1 MPGRILV
8 VDDVATNRIVMKV
21 RLADACY
28 QVIQADSGRAALHA
42 ARQDRPDLILLDVMM
57 SDMDGI
63 EVCRALKAA
72 PETMEIPVIM
82 VTSGASADSKIRALK
97 AGADDF
103 LTKPLDE
110 LLLLAR
116 VRSLLRASETA
127 QELALR
133 EGTRRALGFDD
144 PAASFVGQ
152 GRIALLAPRRKTAVA
167 WKAALRT
174 RLHADLPVMT
184 RAEALA
190 LPCPE
195 RAPDVFLIAA
205 NLEGQSDGL
214 SLLPDLRA
222 RSATRHASVVM
233 LMPETAR
240 ESAAMALDLGAN
252 DLIFDPFAVDELALR
267 LEAQLVRKHQADR
280 LRNSLQDGL
289 EMAVRDPLTG
299 LFNRRYALP
308 HLARMAER
316 AVEMRRPFAV
326 MQLDLDRFKLVND
339 RHGHAAGD
347 AVLEQVARI
356 LADNMRPVDLVARIG
371 GEEFLVALPETT
383 HDIAMQAAERL
394 RRCVDE
400 TAVALPGGIGTLHV
414 SCSIGV
420 ASCGNQP
427 CTSQD
432 LLRRADAALYA
443 AKAEGRNKVTSGPAA
458 A

>member
-21 RLADACY
+21 RLAKACY
-28 QVIQADSGRAALHA
+28 EVIQADSGQGAQHT
-42 ARQDRPDLILLDVMM
+42 ARQARPDLILLDVALA
-57 SDMDGI
+57 DMDGI
-63 EVCRALKAA
+63 ALCRSLKAD
-72 PETMEIPVIM
+72 PETAEIPVIM
-82 VTSGASADSKIRALK
+82 ITSANNAAQKMRALE

-103 LTKPLDE
+103 LAKPLDDR
-110 LLLLAR
+110 LLLAR

-144 PAASFVGQ
+144 PAAGFVGR
-152 GRIALLAPRRKTAVA
+152 GRIALLAPKPETALA
-167 WKAALRT
+167 WKAALRS
-174 RLHADLPVMT
+174 RSGADLLVMT

-190 LPCPE
+190 LSCPDK
-195 RAPDVFLIAA
+195 APDLFLIAA
-205 NLEGQSDGL
+205 DLDRQSDGL

-222 RSATRHASVVM
+222 RSATRHCAVVM
-233 LMPETAR
+233 LMPEAAR

-252 DLIFDPFAVDELALR
+252 DVLFDPFDADELALR
-267 LEAQLVRKHQADR
+267 LKAQLAGKRQADR
-280 LRNSLQDGL
+280 LRASLQDGL
-289 EMAVRDPLTG
+289 KMAVTDPLTG

-316 AVEMRRPFAV
+316 AVELRRPLAV

-347 AVLEQVARI
+347 AVLEQVARV
-356 LADNMRPVDLVARIG
+356 LASNLRPVDMVARIG

-383 HDIAMQAAERL
+383 HRIAMETAERL
-394 RRCVDE
+394 RKSVDE
-400 TAVALPGGIGTLHV
+400 AAVTLPGGGGTVHV

-420 ASCGNQP
+420 ASCGNRP
-427 CTSQD
+427 CTAED